1 MNSQNKLSTLFTTF
15 FKIGLFTFGGGY
27 AMLAMIE
34 DICVEDKQW
43 ISHDDMA
50 NIVVI
55 AESTPGSV
63 AVNCATYVG
72 YQQAHTL
79 GALIATLGVIL
90 PSFIIIYLIS
100 IFLANFLEFPLIAKA
115 FQGIRIAVSLLI
127 IHAGLRMFKQAEKD
141 ALAWLI
147 IIVCFTITILTNF
160 FPINIST
167 ITLIIASAIISLVVG
182 TIKKRG
188 QRQ

>member
-34 DICVEDKQW
+34 DICVEDKKW

-79 GALIATLGVIL
+79 GALIATLGVVL
-90 PSFIIIYLIS
+90 PSFIWRKMLP
-100 IFLANFLEFPLIAKA
+100 FLRHS
-115 FQGIRIAVSLLI
+115 Q
-127 IHAGLRMFKQAEKD
+127 
-141 ALAWLI
+141 
-147 IIVCFTITILTNF
+147 
-160 FPINIST
+160 
-167 ITLIIASAIISLVVG
+167 
-182 TIKKRG
+182 
-188 QRQ
+188 